1 MAGGNGTATNSGSA
15 SGVAAATFAGGN
27 ATVINSGTANGGIT
41 VAALGGGSATLTN
54 ILGGRVI
61 GPIVLESNNNT
72 VNFQGG
78 NCPKPSTPPPA
89 A

>member
-1 MAGGNGTATNSGSA
+1 MAGGNATATNSGSA

-54 ILGGRVI
+54 ILDGR
-61 GPIVLESNNNT
+61 
-72 VNFQGG
+72 
-78 NCPKPSTPPPA
+78 
-89 A
+89 